1 MTTGRITP
9 EDLNIVSETMLATLY
24 VRAQESRRPDA
35 LVRDPWAEELVARID
50 YDFARLKISADS
62 QVIPCLRLLQ
72 LDRVA
77 QTFLTA
83 HPDGV
88 VVHIGCG
95 LDTRFERVCSELPD
109 ASQVMW
115 YDLDLPPV
123 IDLRRKLLDETS
135 HHKMI
140 AASAL
145 DLAWM
150 EAVDIHPGK
159 PFLFVAEGVLLYF
172 LDAEVRNLILALRER
187 FPGAELAFDALW
199 PLTLWLY
206 NLSFRLKRLDARLR
220 WSLRYYRTLEAW
232 APGIQLLGVWDLT
245 SLQEFASRR
254 ERLPARLRVFPS
266 LGKMGAI
273 LHYRL
278 GESSRTEP
286 FSRGEIV

>member
-1 MTTGRITP
+1 MTDKIPP
-9 EDLNIVSETMLATLY
+9 EALSTVSETMLATLY

-62 QVIPCLRLLQ
+62 QVVPCLRLLQ

-77 QTFLTA
+77 QTFLGA

-109 ASQVMW
+109 NKQMTW

-123 IDLRRKLLDETS
+123 IDLRHKLLDETS
-135 HHKMI
+135 HRKMI

-150 EAVDIHPGK
+150 DAVDVHPGK
-159 PFLFVAEGVLLYF
+159 TFLFIAEGVLLYF
-172 LDAEVRNLILALRER
+172 LETEVRHLVLALRER
-187 FPGAELAFDALW
+187 FPGTELAFDAVW

-206 NLSFRLKRLDARLR
+206 NLSFRLKHLDARLR
-220 WSLRYYRTLEAW
+220 WPLRHYEALEAW
-232 APGIQLLGVWDLT
+232 APGIQLLVAWDLT
-245 SLQEFASRR
+245 SLQDFASRR
-254 ERLPARLRVFPS
+254 KKLPTLLRVFPS
-266 LGKMGAI
+266 LGRMGAI

-278 GESSRTEP
+278 GTKD
-286 FSRGEIV
+286 

>member
-1 MTTGRITP
+1 MADRIPP
-9 EDLNIVSETMLATLY
+9 EALSIVSETMLATLY

-35 LVRDPWAEELVARID
+35 LVRDPWAEDLVARID

-62 QVIPCLRLLQ
+62 QVVPCLRLLQ

-77 QTFLTA
+77 QTFLEA

-109 ASQVMW
+109 NGQAMW

-135 HHKMI
+135 RHKMI

-145 DLAWM
+145 DPAWM
-150 EAVDIHPGK
+150 DVVDVHPGK
-159 PFLFVAEGVLLYF
+159 SFLFIAEGVLLYF
-172 LDAEVRNLILALRER
+172 LEAEVRHLVLALRER
-187 FPGAELAFDALW
+187 FPGAELAFDAVW

-220 WSLRYYRTLEAW
+220 WSLRHYDALEAW
-232 APGIQLLGVWDLT
+232 APGIQSLAAWDLT
-245 SLQEFASRR
+245 SLKDLASRR
-254 ERLPARLRVFPS
+254 KKLPTLLRVFPS

-273 LHYRL
+273 LRYRL
-278 GESSRTEP
+278 GTKE
-286 FSRGEIV
+286 